1 MDIREY
7 LGDIIL
13 IIILAIA
20 TWWFFSLLGA
30 IPEVIIAILL
40 IFLSFAGLLLTIHH
54 KIQRIEKHLTSRER
68 MIKINLEEISA
79 KMAERYDS
87 SVDRVEAIVEE
98 VSKRVYR

>member
-13 IIILAIA
+13 IIILAGA

-30 IPEVIIAILL
+30 NPEAIIAILL
-40 IFLSFAGLLLTIHH
+40 IFLCFAGLLLIMHH
-54 KIQRIEKHLTSRER
+54 KLRRIEKQLAAREG
-68 MIKINLEEISA
+68 MIKVNLEEISVG
-79 KMAERYDS
+79 MAERYDS
-87 SVDRVEAIVEE
+87 SVRKIEAIVEE

>member
-13 IIILAIA
+13 IIVLAAA

-30 IPEVIIAILL
+30 TPEVVIAILL
-40 IFLSFAGLLLTIHH
+40 ILFCFAGLFLTVHH
-54 KIQRIEKHLTSRER
+54 RIRRIEKQLANRER
-68 MIKINLEEISA
+68 MISVNLEEISA
-79 KMAERYDS
+79 GMAERYDTS
-87 SVDRVEAIVEE
+87 IRKVEAIVEE

>member
-30 IPEVIIAILL
+30 TPELILAILL
-40 IFLSFAGLLLTIHH
+40 IVLSFAGLLLTIHH
-54 KIQRIEKHLTSRER
+54 KVRRIEKHLTSRER
-68 MIKINLEEISA
+68 MIKVNLEEISA

-87 SVDRVEAIVEE
+87 SVERVEAIVEE

>member
-13 IIILAIA
+13 IIVLAGS

-30 IPEVIIAILL
+30 VPVAIIAVLL
-40 IFLSFAGLLLTIHH
+40 IFLSFAGLLLIMHA
-54 KIQRIEKHLTSRER
+54 KLRRIEKQLAAREG
-68 MIKINLEEISA
+68 MIKVNLEEISA
-79 KMAERYDS
+79 GMAERYDS
-87 SVDRVEAIVEE
+87 SIRKIEDIVTE

>member
-13 IIILAIA
+13 IIVLAGA

-30 IPEVIIAILL
+30 IPEAIIAILL
-40 IFLSFAGLLLTIHH
+40 IFLSFAGLLLIIHH
-54 KIQRIEKHLTSRER
+54 KLRRIEKQLAAREG
-68 MIKINLEEISA
+68 MITVNLEEISVG
-79 KMAERYDS
+79 MAERYDS
-87 SVDRVEAIVEE
+87 SIRKIEDIVAE

>member
-13 IIILAIA
+13 IIVLAAA

-30 IPEVIIAILL
+30 VPDVIIAVLL
-40 IFLSFAGLLLTIHH
+40 IFLSFAGLLLVIHH
-54 KIQRIEKHLTSRER
+54 KLRRIEKQLAAREG
-68 MIKINLEEISA
+68 MIKVNLEEISGR
-79 KMAERYDS
+79 MAERYDS
-87 SVDRVEAIVEE
+87 SIRKIGAIVEE

>member
-13 IIILAIA
+13 IIVLAIA

-30 IPEVIIAILL
+30 ILEVLVAVILIL
-40 IFLSFAGLLLTIHH
+40 LSFAGLLVIIHH
-54 KIQRIEKHLTSRER
+54 RLRTLEKTLTSRER
-68 MIKINLEEISA
+68 MIKVNLEEISS
-79 KMAERYDS
+79 KMTERYDD
-87 SVDRVEAIVEE
+87 SVNRIEAIVEE